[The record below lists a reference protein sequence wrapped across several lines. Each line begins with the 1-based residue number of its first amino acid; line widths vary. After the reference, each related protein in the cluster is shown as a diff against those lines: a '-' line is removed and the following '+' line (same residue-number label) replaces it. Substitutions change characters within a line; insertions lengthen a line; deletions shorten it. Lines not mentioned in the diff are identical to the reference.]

1 MTTEPGSIEPS
12 GWGPMGETQVLA
24 AMLGT
29 DRADVASYTRV
40 LTGALAA
47 ALPPGMIEVTR
58 RRGLGA
64 RIAGRASEPVELVV
78 HGAGHDLALRADRHG
93 GVAAELRQV
102 VGRVVIS
109 RRELGL
115 DQWLRALAETLVASA
130 ACTAASRRALEQF
143 LGDGV

>member
-40 LTGALAA
+40 LTSALAA

-58 RRGLGA
+58 RRGWAPGLPGA
-64 RIAGRASEPVELVV
+64 RAS
-78 HGAGHDLALRADRHG
+78 RW
-93 GVAAELRQV
+93 
-102 VGRVVIS
+102 S
-109 RRELGL
+109 
-115 DQWLRALAETLVASA
+115 WS
-130 ACTAASRRALEQF
+130 CTARATIWPC
-143 LGDGV
+143 GPTDTAG